1 MNCLYHHYF
10 FLLSNVRTLFTRL
23 LTVGYDSPWPLWA
36 VRLRKEPVQYWHFF
50 SRAIHGSSIDIKWCR
65 FDVFLS
71 KTTAILLASKCI
83 IVIFVS
89 FLLSILSIPF
99 YDLKIIRTWNGGHEI
114 YFEKTNMTMN
124 WISSFPNVLMVPTIR
139 DRLFLWYLMFL
150 VEKKSSGTW
159 WYADMAPDHNDAYL
173 WLRFICFSLHF
184 TLSDFSVVC
193 HKNLV
198 NQLDAINASDLTGG
212 HFIPFRSHKIVPIE
226 SAVKMKNSKIFSLR
240 ISRRGIADFNCE
252 SSFILLF
259 TFTTV
264 K

>member
-10 FLLSNVRTLFTRL
+10 FHLSNVRTLFTRL

-99 YDLKIIRTWNGGHEI
+99 YDLKIIRTINGGHEI
-114 YFEKTNMTMN
+114 YLKKRIWQ
-124 WISSFPNVLMVPTIR
+124 WIE
-139 DRLFLWYLMFL
+139 Y
-150 VEKKSSGTW
+150 
-159 WYADMAPDHNDAYL
+159 
-173 WLRFICFSLHF
+173 LHF
-184 TLSDFSVVC
+184 QMYWWFRPSGIISFVVFDVLSGEE
-193 HKNLV
+193 K
-198 NQLDAINASDLTGG
+198 
-212 HFIPFRSHKIVPIE
+212 
-226 SAVKMKNSKIFSLR
+226 
-240 ISRRGIADFNCE
+240 
-252 SSFILLF
+252 
-259 TFTTV
+259 
-264 K
+264 